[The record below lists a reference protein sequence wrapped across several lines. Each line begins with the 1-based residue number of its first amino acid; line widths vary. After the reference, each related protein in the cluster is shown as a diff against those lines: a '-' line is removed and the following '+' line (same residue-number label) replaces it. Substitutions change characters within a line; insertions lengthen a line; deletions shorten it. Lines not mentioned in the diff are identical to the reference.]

1 MLSCS
6 EGSLVCVVIW
16 SCQRSCQTET
26 DQRVPSGSA
35 TGAII
40 SVAVS
45 AIRWHLQLASSCGCA
60 LGLTEA
66 PLGGGGGRGHVPC
79 AHCHS
84 RSSRQSLANS
94 SISSVPGGARA
105 LCAWR
110 VCAWRVCIACVCAW
124 RVRVACT
131 ASACT
136 ACGEGSIMTAH
147 GCYGRERC
155 SLCYKERVARGRV
168 RPPLR
173 SLS

>member
-105 LCAWR
+105 LCAWCVVCVHG
-110 VCAWRVCIACVCAW
+110 VCAWRVCVACVCG
-124 RVRVACT
+124 AC
-131 ASACT
+131 
-136 ACGEGSIMTAH
+136 
-147 GCYGRERC
+147 
-155 SLCYKERVARGRV
+155 ARGVHGICVHR
-168 RPPLR
+168 RW
-173 SLS
+173 

>member
-105 LCAWR
+105 LCAWC
-110 VCAWRVCIACVCAW
+110 VCMACVCAW
-124 RVRVACT
+124 RVCAW
-131 ASACT
+131 
-136 ACGEGSIMTAH
+136 
-147 GCYGRERC
+147 
-155 SLCYKERVARGRV
+155 RV
-168 RPPLR
+168 RVCVVCGACVHGICVHRLW
-173 SLS
+173 

>member
-105 LCAWR
+105 LWGTRA
-110 VCAWRVCIACVCAW
+110 VCVC
-124 RVRVACT
+124 VRVACVRGVCT

-136 ACGEGSIMTAH
+136 AGGEGSKMTAH
-147 GCYGRERC
+147 G
-155 SLCYKERVARGRV
+155 
-168 RPPLR
+168 
-173 SLS
+173 